1 MIGTSTFVSGRS
13 QAIQDILN
21 NGLMEFMYTMDHDW
35 DMAVRYIE
43 SWEMNFTDEEM
54 IQVREVYDR
63 FKDYT
68 KTDWHAFI
76 DSQQND

>member
-35 DMAVRYIE
+35 DRPVRYIE
-43 SWEMNFTDEEM
+43 
-54 IQVREVYDR
+54 
-63 FKDYT
+63 
-68 KTDWHAFI
+68 
-76 DSQQND
+76 